1 MVTTTEPAAGKGAQ
15 LLSDMRALATSPRE
29 LWIVYLM
36 KFLESVGYFT
46 MYSMIP
52 IFLSSDFDLTDEA
65 AGSVT
70 GTWATAISMV
80 VFIAGFVADAVGVK
94 RALFWAALSTAVGR
108 LLMAF
113 TPGLSGVY
121 VALALGVWG
130 IGCMKPT
137 MNAAVRTYTTPA
149 TVAFAFSF
157 YYVVMNVGSLTQG
170 PIITEFREI
179 FRAGVDVGGFHLS
192 AAQCIFLVGGV
203 CSTINVGLSLL
214 LRENPPGS
222 APPPPVAA
230 SKNPFKIAREVMSEP
245 AFWKFM
251 GFVALLTL
259 VRLIFQHAHLTWPK
273 YTLRAFGDDFAF
285 AWYWSINPAMVIVL
299 TPFAT
304 MLTRRFRPYPVI
316 VFGSIISALSV
327 FAMAFSTS
335 IAATVVFIVT
345 LSIGE
350 ILWSPRLYEYTATI
364 APRGR
369 ESSYMGLSEVPLF
382 LAKPIA
388 GWLSGYML
396 MIYMPASGARDPET
410 MWLIIGAATLAAPV
424 LMLFTRR
431 WLEAPDQLGGTKPSG

>member
-1 MVTTTEPAAGKGAQ
+1 MPPAFTQFA
-15 LLSDMRALATSPRE
+15 SDVRALATSPRE

-52 IFLSSDFDLTDEA
+52 IFLSSDHGLTDEA
-65 AGSVT
+65 AGGVT

-80 VFIAGFVADAVGVK
+80 VFIAGFVADAMGVK

-108 LLMAF
+108 MLMAF
-113 TPGLSGVY
+113 APGLTGVY
-121 VALALGVWG
+121 AALALGVWG

-137 MNAAVRTYTTPA
+137 MNAAVRSYTSSA

-157 YYVVMNVGSLTQG
+157 YYVVMNIGSFTQG
-170 PIITEFREI
+170 PIITEFRIWFKE
-179 FRAGVDVGGFHLS
+179 GVMLGGHNFS
-192 AAQCIFLVGGV
+192 AAQAIFLVGGL
-203 CSTINVGLSLL
+203 CSCTNVALSLL
-214 LRENPPGS
+214 LREAPPGA
-222 APPPPVAA
+222 APPPAQGA
-230 SKNPFKIAREVMSEP
+230 SRNPFVIAREVLREP
-245 AFWKFM
+245 AFWRFM
-251 GFVALLTL
+251 AFVGLLTL

-273 YTLRAFGDDFAF
+273 YTLRAFGEDFPF
-285 AWYWSINPAMVIVL
+285 AWYWSINPLMVIFL
-299 TPFAT
+299 TPVAT
-304 MLTRRFRPYPVI
+304 AFTRRFKPYPVI
-316 VFGSIISALSV
+316 VFGSVISALSV
-327 FAMAFSTS
+327 FAMAFSTT
-335 IAATVVFIVT
+335 IAASVTFVVI

-396 MIYMPASGARDPET
+396 TLYVPELGARDPQR
-410 MWLIIGAATLAAPV
+410 MWLIIGACTLAAPV

-431 WLEAPDQLGGTKPSG
+431 WLETPDRVGRDT

>member
-1 MVTTTEPAAGKGAQ
+1 MANEPVPGRIDQ
-15 LLSDMRALATSPRE
+15 LVDDLRALATSPRE

-52 IFLSSDFDLTDEA
+52 IFLSSDFNLSDEA

-80 VFIAGFVADAVGVK
+80 VFIAGFVADAMGVK

-108 LLMAF
+108 MLMAF
-113 TPGLSGVY
+113 TPGLEGVY

-137 MNAAVRTYTTPA
+137 MNAAVRSYTTST
-149 TVAFAFSF
+149 TVAFAFSL
-157 YYVVMNVGSLTQG
+157 YYVVMNIGSLTQG
-170 PIITEFREI
+170 PIITEFRVL
-179 FRAGVDVGGFHLS
+179 FKAGVDLGGFHLS

-203 CSTINVGLSLL
+203 CSTVNVGLSLL
-214 LRENPPGS
+214 LRDHPPGA
-222 APPPPVAA
+222 APPPPETA
-230 SKNPFKIAREVMSEP
+230 SRNPWVIAREVTRER
-245 AFWKFM
+245 AFWTFM
-251 GFVALLTL
+251 TFIGLLTL

-273 YTLRAFGDDFAF
+273 YTLRAFGDDFPF
-285 AWYWSINPAMVIVL
+285 AWYWSINPAMVILL

-304 MLTRRFRPYPVI
+304 VLTRRFKPYPVI
-316 VFGSIISALSV
+316 VFGSVISALSV
-327 FAMAFSTS
+327 FAMAFSTTITS
-335 IAATVVFIVT
+335 TVVFVVT

-369 ESSYMGLSEVPLF
+369 ESSYMGLSELPLF
-382 LAKPIA
+382 LAKPAA
-388 GWLSGYML
+388 GWLSGFML
-396 MIYMPASGARDPET
+396 ARYMPESGVRNPEL
-410 MWLIIGAATLAAPV
+410 MWMMIGAATLSAPV
-424 LMLFTRR
+424 VMLFTRR
-431 WLEAPDQLGGTKPSG
+431 WLEAPDKLGDKAAKG